1 MAKSKP
7 ITTDMSSPFE
17 QTYEIIPADY
27 GSLTKLAIDRIEGY
41 ANPPLAVYLL
51 NQYATIVDII
61 NANGG
66 VSENILKEITD
77 ATSKQEGL
85 I

>member
-1 MAKSKP
+1 MVKSKP
-7 ITTDMSSPFE
+7 TTA

-41 ANPPLAVYLL
+41 ANAPLAVYLL

-66 VSENILKEITD
+66 VSESILKEITN

>member
-1 MAKSKP
+1 MVKSKP
-7 ITTDMSSPFE
+7 TTA

-41 ANPPLAVYLL
+41 ANAPLAVYLL

-66 VSENILKEITD
+66 VSESILKEITD
-77 ATSKQEGL
+77 ATSKQEGV

>member
-1 MAKSKP
+1 MVKSKP
-7 ITTDMSSPFE
+7 TTA

-27 GSLTKLAIDRIEGY
+27 ASLTKLAIERIEGY
-41 ANPPLAVYLL
+41 ANAPLAVYLL
-51 NQYATIVDII
+51 NQYASIVDII

-66 VSENILKEITD
+66 VSESIIKEIVD

>member
-1 MAKSKP
+1 MVKSKP
-7 ITTDMSSPFE
+7 TTA

-27 GSLTKLAIDRIEGY
+27 GSLTKLAIERIEGY
-41 ANPPLAVYLL
+41 ANAPVGVYLL
-51 NQYATIVDII
+51 NQYASIVDII

-66 VSENILKEITD
+66 VSESILKEITD